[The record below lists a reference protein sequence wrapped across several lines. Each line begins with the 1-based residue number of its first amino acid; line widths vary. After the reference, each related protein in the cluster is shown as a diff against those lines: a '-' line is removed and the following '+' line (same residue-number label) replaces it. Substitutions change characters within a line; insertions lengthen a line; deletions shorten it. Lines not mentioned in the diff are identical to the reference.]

1 MKMSKFVVLPV
12 ARMALPL
19 LAIFTLVACEEE
31 KKSEPLPPLSPIEI
45 PKDVPGLYSGS
56 LPCDDCTSRMV
67 RMTLAEDSSVTVVQ
81 NIMTDSVKSDTLS
94 GKFSIDSGKV
104 AVVLSEGTHWNFQV
118 EKSGA
123 LSLLTGAGTVYQD
136 ENGMKVD
143 LIRILNVPS
152 QKNLKTEQ

>member
-1 MKMSKFVVLPV
+1 MKRIVL
-12 ARMALPL
+12 A
-19 LAIFTLVACEEE
+19 TLCMGLFLVGCEKEGE
-31 KKSEPLPPLSPIEI
+31 KPAPLPELPKVEI
-45 PKDVPGLYSGS
+45 PEGVVGFYAGR
-56 LPCDDCTSRMV
+56 LPCDNCKVRMV

-104 AVVLSEGTHWNFQV
+104 AVALSEGARWNFQV